1 MKQTSMYTN
10 VTFPISG
17 GNCMHAY
24 ADCPGCNGISGYGTL
39 AQMDTMGGFVPCSY
53 CKFSA
58 SSLGSVASASTS
70 IDNGYEY
77 HYKIVE
83 EAAKEYQKAKEEA
96 EPLNKKVKNFADGIF
111 AKLKELIKQIA
122 NKRIYAKPP
131 GSYGAIAMTVNT
143 SSAPASRGFESSFVS
158 SDATLGIRA
167 AISAATL
174 IEEES
179 EEGKT
184 VLNSIMDGLAD
195 DLPTISGA
203 IGIALNAWSK
213 ILEVYS
219 NGQESFMDG
228 LETSLNQLPVIS
240 ASGLGT

>member
-1 MKQTSMYTN
+1 MKQTTMYTN
-10 VTFPISG
+10 VVFPISG

-24 ADCPGCNGISGYGTL
+24 ADCPGCSGISGYGTL
-39 AQMDTMGGFVPCSY
+39 AQMDSFGGFIQCSY
-53 CKFSA
+53 CKFTS
-58 SSLGSVASASTS
+58 SSLGSVASASTA

-111 AKLKELIKQIA
+111 SKFKDLIKQIA

-131 GSYGAIAMTVNT
+131 GSYGAISITVNT
-143 SSAPASRGFESSFVS
+143 NSAPASKGFESSFVTS
-158 SDATLGIRA
+158 ETTLGIRA

-184 VLNSIMDGLAD
+184 VLNSILDGLVN
-195 DLPTISGA
+195 DLPTISGP
-203 IGIALNAWSK
+203 IGIALNA
-213 ILEVYS
+213 
-219 NGQESFMDG
+219 
-228 LETSLNQLPVIS
+228 
-240 ASGLGT
+240 